1 MFFNNFTNF
10 IIVNKNYSASC
21 ERAYKVHER
30 RRPDIVD
37 RIKNGDIVF
46 VINTPGSHDARE
58 DEVSIRAAA
67 VSSNISYATDLSS
80 ARACA
85 AAMLHAKNKETTV
98 RTLQEYHAEAAAE
111 YQN

>member
-1 MFFNNFTNF
+1 MIHLLQNG
-10 IIVNKNYSASC
+10 IEC

-58 DEVSIRAAA
+58 DEVAIRAAT
-67 VSSNISYATDLSS
+67 VNNKVSYATDLSS
-80 ARACA
+80 ARACSA
-85 AAMLHAKNKETTV
+85 AILNNKNKVAGV
-98 RTLQEYHAEAAAE
+98 RTLQEYHSA
-111 YQN
+111 N